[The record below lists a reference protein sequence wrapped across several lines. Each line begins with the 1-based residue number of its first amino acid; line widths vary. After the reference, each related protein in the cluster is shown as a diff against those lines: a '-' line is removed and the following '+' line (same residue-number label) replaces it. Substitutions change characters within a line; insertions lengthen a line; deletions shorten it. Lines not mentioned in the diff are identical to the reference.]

1 MVIKMIENKRAFYDY
16 EILEEYECGM
26 KLEGWEVKAIASGIC
41 SIAGSHCVVY
51 NSDIM
56 LVGASI
62 GSSENDILRTR
73 KLLLHKK
80 EIARLIGKTKE
91 KGLTLIPLKVYTK
104 RGKFKLAIG
113 VARGK
118 KEFDKRAT
126 EKKRDIENENRR
138 IVKSQKLA

>member
-1 MVIKMIENKRAFYDY
+1 MIDNKKAYYDY

-26 KLEGWEVKAIASGIC
+26 KLEGWEVKAIAERTC

-51 NSDIM
+51 NTDIM

-91 KGLTLIPLKVYTK
+91 KGLTLIPLRVYTK

-118 KEFDKRAT
+118 KEYDKRAT

-138 IVKSQKLA
+138 IVKSQKLS

>member
-1 MVIKMIENKRAFYDY
+1 MIQNKKAYYDY

-26 KLEGWEVKAIASGIC
+26 KLEGWEVKAIAEKAC
-41 SIAGSHCVVY
+41 SIAGSHCVVM
-51 NSDIM
+51 NGDVM

-62 GSSENDILRTR
+62 GSAGNEMMRSR

-91 KGLTLIPLKVYTK
+91 KGLTIIPLKVYTV
-104 RGKFKLAIG
+104 RGKFKLTIG
-113 VARGK
+113 VAKGK
-118 KEFDKRAT
+118 KEYDKRST

>member
-1 MVIKMIENKRAFYDY
+1 MITNKKAYYDY

-26 KLEGWEVKAIASGIC
+26 KLEGWEVKAIADNVC
-41 SIAGSHCVVY
+41 SIAGSHCVFY
-51 NSDIM
+51 NENIM

-73 KLLLHKK
+73 KLLLHKH
-80 EIARLIGKTKE
+80 EISRLIGKTKE
-91 KGLTLIPLKVYTK
+91 KGLTLIPLRVYTK
-104 RGKFKLAIG
+104 RGKFKLAIA

-118 KEFDKRAT
+118 REFDKRET

-138 IVKSQKLA
+138 IVKSQKIL